1 MILVASYCRVS
12 TDKDDQANSFESQR
26 RYFREYIERQPDWEL
41 YEVYADEG
49 ITGTSTKKRAAFNR
63 MINDAHMGKFKLI
76 ITKEVSRFSRN
87 ILDTIS
93 YTREL
98 KQIGVGVLFMNDGI
112 STLEPD
118 AELRLSIMGSIAQ
131 EESRKTSSRVKWGQT
146 RQMERGVVFGR
157 SLLGYDVKDGHMTV
171 EPEGAALVRLIFHK
185 YGIEK
190 KGTSVI
196 ARELRE
202 DGFLTYRGNPKWSS
216 SHILK
221 ILKNEKYVGD
231 LVQKK
236 TFTPDY
242 LTHAKKYN
250 HGEEELVVIENHHE
264 PIIDRDLWNLVQSEI
279 KRRDRHGIPG
289 AGHSNRYVFSGRIK
303 CGECGASFISRQKKR
318 KDGTARYWS
327 CYNAAMD
334 GAWHLDPQG
343 NEVGC
348 SIGKVI
354 RDEQATEILKQ
365 CLTSLR
371 LDCGWVVQR
380 VVDITMEAIRAGE
393 TGTVEN
399 TDRLEFEISQLMKKK
414 EDVLEAFFSK
424 SITKEEM
431 RMMNERYDN
440 QLDSLR
446 SQLDA
451 MKSRE
456 RISYETATLQE
467 DIKKHVTAIVNGDCD
482 SEVFLKNSLDRMVI
496 YKERRIEVRLNLLP
510 QKWRFVLEGLRD
522 IRRRLGTEKTGN
534 FHNTSKNAG
543 NPVIPTVSEAWVHF
557 DPSVLADFAENPTPQ
572 SQYFQGLRIRVL
584 FDSPVPISVSRPFS
598 SGYGIAYR

>member
-1 MILVASYCRVS
+1 MIYVASYCRVS
-12 TDKDDQANSFESQR
+12 TDKDDQANSFEAQQ
-26 RYFREYIERQPDWEL
+26 RYFKEYIDRQPDWEL

-63 MINDAHMGKFKLI
+63 MINDAHMGRFKLI

-98 KQIGVGVLFMNDGI
+98 RQIGVGVLFMNDGI

-131 EESRKTSSRVKWGQT
+131 EESRKTSSRVKWGQM
-146 RQMERGVVFGR
+146 RQMERGIVFGR
-157 SLLGYDVKDGHMTV
+157 SLLGYDVRDGHMTV

-202 DGFLTYRGNPKWSS
+202 AGFLTYRGNPKWSG

-221 ILKNEKYVGD
+221 ILRNEKYVGD

-242 LTHAKKYN
+242 LTHTKKPN
-250 HGEEELVVIENHHE
+250 HGEEELVVLENHHE

-279 KRRDRHGIPG
+279 TRRNRHGTLG
-289 AGHSNRYVFSGRIK
+289 AGHSSRYLFSGRIK
-303 CGECGASFISRQKKR
+303 CGECGASFVARKRKR
-318 KDGTARYWS
+318 KDGSFYKYWCCYTAANEGER
-327 CYNAAMD
+327 
-334 GAWHLDPQG
+334 HLDLQG
-343 NEVGC
+343 KLAGC
-348 SIGKVI
+348 SIGKTV
-354 RDEQATEILKQ
+354 RDEQATAVLKQ
-365 CLTSLR
+365 CIHSLQV
-371 LDCGWVVQR
+371 DTGWIARR
-380 VVDITMEAIRAGE
+380 VSDITLEAIHAGE
-393 TGTVEN
+393 SGTIGN
-399 TDRLEFEISQLMKKK
+399 TDRLEFEIGQLMKKK

-431 RMMNERYDN
+431 RMMNERYDS

-446 SQLDA
+446 GQLDA
-451 MKSRE
+451 MKARA
-456 RISYETATLQE
+456 RVSYETATLQT
-467 DIKKHVTAIVNGDCD
+467 DIRKHMAAMVAGDCGD
-482 SEVFLKNSLDRMVI
+482 EVFLKNSLDHMVVFR
-496 YKERRIEVRLNLLP
+496 ERRMEVRLNLLP
-510 QKWRFVLEGLRD
+510 PKWRFVLESLRD
-522 IRRRLGTEKTGN
+522 IRRQIAAENGANFQNAEKTAE
-534 FHNTSKNAG
+534 T
-543 NPVIPTVSEAWVHF
+543 PVVSTVSEVRSHF
-557 DPSVLADFAENPTPQ
+557 DPSVLAGFPGEASEK
-572 SQYFQGLRIRVL
+572 SQYLQGFPGRSH
-584 FDSPVPISVSRPFS
+584 FDASVPMSVSTACKA
-598 SGYGIAYR
+598 G

>member
-12 TDKDDQANSFESQR
+12 TDKDDQANSFDSQR
-26 RYFREYIERQPDWEL
+26 RYFKEYIERQPDWEL

-63 MINDAHMGKFKLI
+63 MINDAHLGKFKLI

-131 EESRKTSSRVKWGQT
+131 EESRKTSTRVKWGQT

-171 EPEGAALVRLIFHK
+171 EPEGAALIRLIFHK

-190 KGTSVI
+190 KGTTVI

-202 DGFLTYRGNPKWSS
+202 DGFLTYRGNPKWSG
-216 SHILK
+216 SHVLK

-236 TFTPDY
+236 TFTTDY

-264 PIIDRDLWNLVQSEI
+264 PIIDRDLWNMVQSEI

-303 CGECGASFISRQKKR
+303 CGACGASFISRKR
-318 KDGTARYWS
+318 KRKNGSAARYWS
-327 CYNAAMD
+327 CYNATMD
-334 GAWHLDPQG
+334 GAQHLDPQG
-343 NEVGC
+343 NKVGC

-365 CLTSLR
+365 CLASLR
-371 LDCGWVVQR
+371 IDRGWVVQR
-380 VVDITMEAIRAGE
+380 VADITMEAIRAGE
-393 TGTVEN
+393 TGTAGN
-399 TDRLEFEISQLMKKK
+399 TDRLEFEIGQLMKKK
-414 EDVLEAFFSK
+414 ENVLEAFFSK

-431 RMMNERYDN
+431 RMMNERYDS
-440 QLDSLR
+440 QLNSLR

-451 MKSRE
+451 MKARE

-482 SEVFLKNSLDRMVI
+482 DEVFLKNSLDHMVI
-496 YKERRIEVRLNLLP
+496 YRERRIEVRLNLLP
-510 QKWRFVLEGLRD
+510 QKWRFVLESLRD
-522 IRRRLGTEKTGN
+522 IRRHIEAENGADFQNAVKT
-534 FHNTSKNAG
+534 AE
-543 NPVIPTVSEAWVHF
+543 NPVIPTVSEACVHF
-557 DPSVLADFAENPTPQ
+557 DSSVSAGFPESPSPK
-572 SQYFQGLRIRVL
+572 SQYLQGLRTRVL
-584 FDSPVPISVSRPFS
+584 FDASVPISVSSPFS
-598 SGYGIAYR
+598 SG